1 MSRAKK
7 TLDLWPIRGYIVVVR
22 LTNNPTATREMK
34 MRSVCVF
41 FFIITLSWAML
52 CAATSNYEIAVGFM
66 VFALIF
72 LVAAIKKDW

>member
-1 MSRAKK
+1 
-7 TLDLWPIRGYIVVVR
+7 
-22 LTNNPTATREMK
+22 MK